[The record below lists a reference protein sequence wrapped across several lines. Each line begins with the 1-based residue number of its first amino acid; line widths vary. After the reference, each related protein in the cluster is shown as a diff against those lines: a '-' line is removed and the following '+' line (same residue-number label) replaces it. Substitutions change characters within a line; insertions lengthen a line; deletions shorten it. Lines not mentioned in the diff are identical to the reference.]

1 MTDDKNNGI
10 MTDDTNKADLINS
23 YEFSLSIYTPKF
35 LESLDNYGL
44 IENHFSKV
52 EAYTRLRYSEGWEDE
67 DLKPIYS
74 MIFLLEE
81 EILRRLEKGQKMAD
95 CMSEMIKL

>member
-1 MTDDKNNGI
+1 

-35 LESLDNYGL
+35 LETINNFGI
-44 IENHFSKV
+44 IENLINKV
-52 EAYTRLRYSEGWEDE
+52 ESYTRLRYSSGWSDE
-67 DLKPIYS
+67 DLKPIYD
-74 MIFLLEE
+74 MIFLLQE

-95 CMSEMIKL
+95 CILEMIKL

>member
-10 MTDDTNKADLINS
+10 ITDGTNKADLINS
-23 YEFSLSIYTPKF
+23 YEFALSIYTPKF

-52 EAYTRLRYSEGWEDE
+52 EAYTRLRYSACWKDE